1 MQTLIIEAASNSCEL
16 RLPAGTRM
24 TAVSV
29 NSVATAFRLGFL
41 TGDTRFVT
49 ISASFKSP

>member
-1 MQTLIIEAASNSCEL
+1 MTEL
-16 RLPAGTRM
+16 
-24 TAVSV
+24 SV
-29 NSVATAFRLGFL
+29 NSDAAAFRLGFL